1 MTVEQPKQPVD
12 EWEFLPSDDELE
24 EQVGLS
30 PEASA
35 LHLER
40 DVHDVLPAE
49 DPGRAE
55 VALGADDDG
64 RVPATYF
71 GDEQPEDA
79 PRWAESATRPSPTSS
94 RSSRASTTPSSPTRT
109 DANDHDGTSATPA
122 ATAGSRPRAGPV
134 RTVVHPTTGR

>member
-79 PRWAESATRPSPTSS
+79 PRWAERDEAEPDLEQVLESQHYAFEP
-94 RSSRASTTPSSPTRT
+94 
-109 DANDHDGTSATPA
+109 DED
-122 ATAGSRPRAGPV
+122 
-134 RTVVHPTTGR
+134 